1 MSDKIASYLQQHITG
16 EVIASQKV
24 REFFSTDGS
33 VFKVMPRLVVY
44 PQNTTDV
51 RKVARFAWQLAERKT
66 PVTIT
71 ARGLGSDQ
79 GGAAI
84 GPGISLVFPA
94 HMNRVLQL
102 EKNGVIVQPG
112 ENYESLQKMLHTHH
126 RYLPP
131 YPSSIAFSTI
141 GGAVANNAAGEKS
154 LKHGKTKDYVR
165 GLQVV
170 LANGELIETKRL
182 SKREV
187 NAKMGETSFEAEV
200 YRQLDALL
208 EDNKD
213 IIDKFGFN
221 VSKNSAGYNI
231 ADVRKK
237 DGSIDL
243 TPLFV
248 GSQGTLGIITQVS
261 LKTVPFSPTTSLIAG
276 FFDDIDSADLAVQK
290 LRKLNP
296 SALEIVDE
304 HLLKIVHEENPSR
317 LKGIVDEPFPA
328 IILLVEF
335 DDTKDL
341 VRRNNTRKAI
351 KIIQNHAKEYKQAS
365 TIHEREALWKIRHSA
380 AAVVWHN
387 KGKAKALPIIED
399 GVVPED
405 KFVAYVKH
413 IYAMYKKY
421 GLDAAIWG
429 HAGDSNLHMQ
439 PYLDLSSTGDRQ
451 KVFQI
456 MDDYYNEVMKMGG
469 STSGE
474 HSDGRLRA
482 PYLPELVGEDIY
494 EIFQKIK
501 KIFDPYNTLNTGV
514 KIDVKKEDLRKILR
528 HEYGMEQLGHH
539 LPRMH

>member
-16 EVIASQKV
+16 EVIASQQV

-71 ARGLGSDQ
+71 PRGLGSDQ
-79 GGAAI
+79 AGAAI
-84 GPGISLVFPA
+84 GPGISMVFPA

-141 GGAVANNAAGEKS
+141 GGAVANDASGEKT
-154 LKHGKTKDYVR
+154 LKHGSTLDYVR

-187 NAKMGETSFEAEV
+187 NAKMGETSFEAEI

-208 EDNKD
+208 EENQEV
-213 IIDKFGFN
+213 IDKFNLN
-221 VSKNSAGYNI
+221 VSKNSSGYNI
-231 ADVRKK
+231 GKIRKK
-237 DGSIDL
+237 DGSMDL

-248 GSQGTLGIITQVS
+248 GSQGTLGIITQIS
-261 LKTVPFSPTTSLIAG
+261 LRTVPFSASTSLVAA
-276 FFDDIDSADLAVQK
+276 FFDDIDSADMAVQK
-290 LRKLNP
+290 LRKLKP

-304 HLLKIVHEENPSR
+304 HLLRIVHEENPNR
-317 LKGIVDEPFPA
+317 LKGIVEEPFPA
-328 IILLVEF
+328 IVLLVEF
-335 DDTKDL
+335 DDAKEI

-351 KIIQNHAKEYKQAS
+351 KIIQNHAKEYKQATS
-365 TIHEREALWKIRHSA
+365 IRERETLWKIRHSA
-380 AAVVWHN
+380 AAVTWHN

-399 GVVPED
+399 GIVPD
-405 KFVAYVKH
+405 NKFVEYVKH
-413 IYAMYKKY
+413 IYSIYKKY

-429 HAGDSNLHMQ
+429 HAGNSNLHMQ
-439 PYLDLSSTGDRQ
+439 PYLDLSNTGDRQ

-456 MDDYYNEVMKMGG
+456 MDDYYEEIIKMGG

-482 PYLPELVGEDIY
+482 PYLPQLFGDEMYELFCKV
-494 EIFQKIK
+494 K
-501 KIFDPYNTLNTGV
+501 KIFDPYDVLNAGV
-514 KIDVKKEDLRKILR
+514 KIGVKKEDLRKILR
-528 HEYGMEQLGHH
+528 QEYSMEQLGHY
-539 LPRMH
+539 LPRTH